1 MSSTSIVSRLSI
13 YHCRYSLGNSAA
25 PPPVHDLESGVAGAA
40 LEAAK
45 DPKLRAAAT
54 DVAQKNPE
62 LAAEALKAAAKYARK
77 V

>member
-1 MSSTSIVSRLSI
+1 VSSTSIVSRLSI

-45 DPKLRAAAT
+45 DPKLRAAAI

>member
-1 MSSTSIVSRLSI
+1 
-13 YHCRYSLGNSAA
+13 
-25 PPPVHDLESGVAGAA
+25 
-40 LEAAK
+40 
-45 DPKLRAAAT
+45 LRAAAI